1 MPVAAPHL
9 VLEKPPAAASGL
21 PAWRLASG
29 LAEAEPNFRTLE
41 KSGAGALYSTFDW
54 MVNWQREVGEPQGVE
69 PLFVLAADEN
79 GPVAALA
86 LGLFRLGP
94 LRVCRFLG
102 HGLGNQNS
110 GLWQPEALT
119 EAFATRLPQELT
131 RLVKDAGADMLDLR
145 NIPPTVA
152 GYPHPLHEAA
162 GRNSHV
168 PLFAFDLQPDFDAL
182 YAEKRSSSARKKL
195 RTKEKRLREAGGFA
209 VLAPD
214 DPAEAEKLLQA
225 LFRQREARSRQSG
238 VPNAFAS
245 PEAQAFLRR
254 MLRQSLQ
261 EGNARFMIHALEV
274 AGEIR
279 ATYLGGIHG
288 RRYHAYTNSIAEDD
302 LAAFSPGDILLLHL
316 VREMCGRGVEV
327 FDFGLGE
334 ERYKTAWADALPLRD
349 LVEPLTPKGR
359 LAAVALRS
367 AATLKRSLRENRT
380 LWPFL
385 RRLRAANLRRG

>member
-1 MPVAAPHL
+1 M
-9 VLEKPPAAASGL
+9 PAAASRSVLGHEETAAHGHAVL
-21 PAWRLASG
+21 RLARIP
-29 LAEAEPNFRTLE
+29 AEAEATFRDLE

-94 LRVCRFLG
+94 LRICRFLG

-145 NIPPTVA
+145 NIPPSIA
-152 GYPHPLHEAA
+152 GRPHPLHRVAS
-162 GRNSHV
+162 RPSHV
-168 PLFAFDLQPDFDAL
+168 PLFAFDLQADFDAL
-182 YAEKRSSSARKKL
+182 YAEKRSSAARKKL
-195 RTKEKRLREAGGFA
+195 RTKEKRLRDAGGFA
-209 VLAPD
+209 VLSPD
-214 DPAEAEKLLQA
+214 DPADAEKLLQA

-245 PEAQAFLRR
+245 PEAQAFLGR
-254 MLRQSLQ
+254 MLRQSCQ

-302 LAAFSPGDILLLHL
+302 LASSSPGDILLLHL

-334 ERYKTAWADALPLRD
+334 ERYKTAWAEALPLSD
-349 LVEPLTPKGR
+349 LVAPLTPKGR
-359 LAAVALRS
+359 LASIALDG
-367 AATLKRSLRENRT
+367 AASLKRGLRENRA
-380 LWPFL
+380 LWPLL
-385 RRLRAANLRRG
+385 RRLRAAMLRRG